1 MDIKHPLDSSCR
13 RWPAGVLNHAPAP
26 CAECA
31 VQPAAPC
38 IQATRSERDA
48 EPAVDGARP
57 PSEWERRYMRSPVPE
72 DWLRNSLPLLA
83 TDLTEVEIAPLREHV
98 EAVFLA

>member
-1 MDIKHPLDSSCR
+1 
-13 RWPAGVLNHAPAP
+13 
-26 CAECA
+26 
-31 VQPAAPC
+31 
-38 IQATRSERDA
+38 
-48 EPAVDGARP
+48 VDGARP

-72 DWLRNSLPLLA
+72 DWLHNSLPLLA